1 MKNLFLTFSLLGL
14 ITPAWA
20 QQAPGASPVLD
31 VQHYEISA
39 EVVPDESFV
48 KGEGHH
54 VSPLAGTQL
63 YSI

>member
-20 QQAPGASPVLD
+20 QQGPRASPVLD

-39 EVVPDESFV
+39 EFVPGLLGSYILQSVRYNE
-48 KGEGHH
+48 
-54 VSPLAGTQL
+54 
-63 YSI
+63 